1 MISDASALQ
10 RNMRGWRHVL
20 AAALVA
26 VACYL
31 PAARLAVGS
40 IRGIS
45 EPYDLD
51 QFRDIAAA
59 QAAAD
64 GRYLAD
70 PFYAGET
77 IWYNPLLPWT
87 VAGVSRL
94 RSVNIA
100 KAFVQAGP
108 FLNLLAPIG
117 MFVMVTI
124 LFGPWPALLA
134 VVSLLYLAPHDD
146 PSWANPSYSPW
157 LFVSTFTSGLFY
169 LAVTVTCV
177 AIRRGTRVWWCAA
190 GMALG
195 VVFMAHTAPAL
206 ILGLMVLAN
215 VMTTG
220 TGQRGGSRASRLVAL
235 VLCLGVAMIA
245 SAPLLWSIV
254 GRYGLH
260 IVNPEPA
267 AWRWPAID
275 SVSLV
280 LRRSAGISVFLAAI
294 GLIAIARRAFNHVEE
309 RVMAAW
315 VAAALG
321 LFGYGYVARAPA
333 TILPSLPVPGF
344 HFFFYLRAAGHVLAA
359 LGVWE
364 ILTTATAR
372 VDRLAAASTQALVA
386 SAAGVAAI
394 ATAGLGWQGYR
405 EGRPFTVENG
415 AARQRTFSQFESGL
429 TSRLRGETAPGAVV
443 LASPDYSLTEVAP
456 SGRSVVAVP
465 AAFSNPY
472 VPFVPRARD
481 QDRLLAALMAR
492 DSRAF
497 VALARARGVTH
508 VVLGPVELFAFDQ
521 GGTFPPI
528 EERSRQGRF
537 ALFAVR
543 LVENSP
549 RTGRAE

>member
-1 MISDASALQ
+1 MIPDASVLQ
-10 RNMRGWRHVL
+10 RNTRGWRHVA

-31 PAARLAVGS
+31 PAVRLAVGS

-51 QFRDIAAA
+51 QFRDIAGA
-59 QAAAD
+59 QAAED
-64 GRYLAD
+64 GRFLAD

-94 RSVNIA
+94 RSVNVA

-157 LFVSTFTSGLFY
+157 LFVSTFTSGVFY
-169 LAVTVTCV
+169 FAVTVTCV
-177 AIRRGTRVWWCAA
+177 AIRRGTRASWCSA

-206 ILGLMVLAN
+206 ILGVMVLAN
-215 VMTTG
+215 VMTTRA
-220 TGQRGGSRASRLVAL
+220 GQTGGSRASRLVGL
-235 VLCLGVAMIA
+235 VLCLGVAMLA

-260 IVNPEPA
+260 IVNTAPA
-267 AWRWPAID
+267 AWRWPALD

-280 LRRSAGISVFLAAI
+280 LRRAVGVSVLLAAI
-294 GLIAIARRAFNHVEE
+294 GLIVTARRAANHVDA
-309 RVMAAW
+309 RVMVAW

-321 LFGYGYVARAPA
+321 LFGYGYVARASGA
-333 TILPSLPVPGF
+333 LLPSLPVPGF

-364 ILTTATAR
+364 ILTTAAAR
-372 VDRLAAASTQALVA
+372 VDRLAAASIQALVA

-394 ATAGLGWQGYR
+394 AITGLGWHAYHDGK
-405 EGRPFTVENG
+405 PFTDENG

-429 TSRLRGETAPGAVV
+429 ASRLRGETPPGAVV
-443 LASPDYSLTEVAP
+443 LASPEYSLTEVAP

-465 AAFSNPY
+465 ATFSNPY
-472 VPFVPRARD
+472 VPFEPRARD

-492 DSRAF
+492 DSRTF

-508 VVLGPVELFAFDQ
+508 VVLGPVELFTFDQ
-521 GGTFPPI
+521 GGAFSAVQ
-528 EERSRQGRF
+528 ELSRQGRF
-537 ALFAVR
+537 GLFAVR
-543 LVENSP
+543 LADAVPRGGRVE
-549 RTGRAE
+549 